1 MTETEKRR
9 EQFLELEKRVDEI
22 DSSIQSL
29 MPARFSKSYAVQM
42 AKQMRYGWLPCGYLD
57 KHEYRIKLD
66 NLKSDLQWAKRV
78 APEKVPEI
86 KNKILEFVGTQSWMD
101 GKQFHA
107 KIDPLLDEKFE
118 ILMEMHAL
126 EMWPL
131 PGPVYNSRD
140 RKDDLPREGQA
151 DLGALEPPEAPDL
164 RAQSL
169 SCEPCRELQPPHARE
184 DQD

>member
-1 MTETEKRR
+1 
-9 EQFLELEKRVDEI
+9 
-22 DSSIQSL
+22 
-29 MPARFSKSYAVQM
+29 MPAKFSKTNALEM

-78 APEKVPEI
+78 APERAPDV
-86 KNKILEFVGTQSWMD
+86 KNKILEFVSTQPWMD

-107 KIDPLLDEKFE
+107 KVDPLLDEKFE
-118 ILMEMHAL
+118 MLMEMHAL

-140 RKDDLPREGQA
+140 GEDELPRERQS
-151 DLGALEPPEAPDL
+151 DLDALEPPEAPDL
-164 RAQSL
+164 RAQGL
-169 SCEPCRELQPPHARE
+169 SSEPRRELQPVDARE
-184 DQD
+184 DQEQN